1 METLT
6 KKEIKR
12 LVKNG
17 AYIDIT
23 NEKYSTLE
31 LIRKSGYEVIG
42 KSYGNYGMTGCLI
55 KCRDGNCYA
64 ITERNGILFYIA

>member
-42 KSYGNYGMTGCLI
+42 KSYGIYGITG
-55 KCRDGNCYA
+55 
-64 ITERNGILFYIA
+64 